1 MENNQPSFELNSI
14 EKFHRHD
21 GVDNYRINPKDLLG
35 FPILSSVPTFK
46 TDNGQQV
53 YVNDGTYIYLYAMI
67 DKVWTRISTASIWL
81 SATATLNFPAIN
93 PNSSSD
99 LTVTLTGAVNT
110 NTVSLGVDNAVF
122 GGTNCGNISFFA
134 WVSAANTV
142 TVRCTNHDLVN
153 TANPASGTFKV
164 VINQF

>member
-1 MENNQPSFELNSI
+1 MENNQPSFELSSI

-21 GVDNYRINPKDLLG
+21 GVDNYRINVKDLIG
-35 FPILSSVPTFK
+35 FISKSS
-46 TDNGQQV
+46 
-53 YVNDGTYIYLYAMI
+53 
-67 DKVWTRISTASIWL
+67 
-81 SATATLNFPAIN
+81 TLNFGPIS

-99 LTVTLTGAVNT
+99 LTITLKGAVNT
-110 NTVSLGVDNAVF
+110 NVISLGIDNAVF

-134 WVSAANTV
+134 WVSATDTV

-164 VINQF
+164 VINQL